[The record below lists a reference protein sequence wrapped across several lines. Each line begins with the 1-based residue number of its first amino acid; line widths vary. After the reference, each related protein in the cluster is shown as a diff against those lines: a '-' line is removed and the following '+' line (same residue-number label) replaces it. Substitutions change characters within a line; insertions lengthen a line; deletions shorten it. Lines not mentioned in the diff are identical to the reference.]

1 MEASLVAKGPVQVQ
15 VQVQVRVTSWRK
27 CVFSWV
33 WVAGVLLVASTAS
46 ALSYN
51 LELRLKTGG
60 SANPFARDVYICPDC
75 TPEQFLAVPLPGPNW
90 EKNSFQGNLRL
101 FLPVEGTNIP
111 PPNPPFFTSFDFVT
125 EIPGPDHFFIARV
138 LSGQPLGFGS
148 QGIMALAQVARTTQ
162 QRFYAGKVVHK
173 LTTPDADE
181 YILFSMSE
189 NVTAAFDPFVLNGLA
204 GMSTPAG
211 WTYSSEILSED
222 LVIGTPSGV
231 ASIFSSGQGIW
242 AWQKVVLVPEPSTA
256 LLLGLGLVALGTRRQ
271 TG

>member
-1 MEASLVAKGPVQVQ
+1 MRAAI
-15 VQVQVRVTSWRK
+15 WRK
-27 CVFSWV
+27 CELF
-33 WVAGVLLVASTAS
+33 GVLVVGALLAASTAN

-51 LELRLKTGG
+51 LELRHKTGG
-60 SANPFARDVYICPDC
+60 SANPFERNVYTCDDC
-75 TPEQFLAVPLPGPNW
+75 TNEQFLAVPLPGPNW
-90 EKNSFQGNLRL
+90 EKNASEGNLRL
-101 FLPVEGTNIP
+101 FLPDVGTNTP
-111 PPNPPFFTSFDFVT
+111 PPTPPGTFSSFDFVA
-125 EIPGPDHFFIARV
+125 EIPGPDHFLIARV
-138 LSGQPLGFGS
+138 LDAQPIGIGS
-148 QGIMALAQVARTTQ
+148 QGVMALTQVARTTIQ
-162 QRFYAGKVVHK
+162 TFFAGRVVHK

-181 YILFSMSE
+181 YLLFSMSE
-189 NVTAAFDPFVLNGLA
+189 SVTAAFDPFVLNGLA

-256 LLLGLGLVALGTRRQ
+256 LLLGLGLVALGSRRR